1 VIAKSFVVIALVA
14 LAMGGQE
21 ISAAPAAKPGE
32 AVKFE
37 DVTATAGIT
46 FQHERAQFHPRLAKI
61 MPWLTAGGSGVAIG
75 DYDKDG
81 FDDIYFTTSALGKP
95 NHLYRNEGN
104 FRFREVAT
112 EVGLARVNDSRERGT
127 SSFALWLD
135 YDNDGWQDLFLLR
148 FGITE
153 LFHNEHGKFVEVT
166 DRAGVRRRT
175 NALSATA
182 FDFDRDGDVDIF
194 IGGYFPEK
202 DFFDPPDTRVLFESW
217 ETARNGARKYLF
229 RNDGAGKFAEVA
241 NEAGFQDAGWA
252 MAVGHGDINN
262 DGWHDIYIANDFGPD
277 TVLKNDKGHFV
288 DITSKAIGVDTKKG
302 MNADFGDFDND
313 GQIDVYITNMTEPYL
328 SECNML
334 WRNNGDETFSD
345 VSMEMHACDT
355 RWGWGAKF
363 IDVNND
369 GLLDIYAANGFIS
382 AGNRDYMETLLDF
395 VLGDEGDI
403 TDASRWPAMSD
414 SSMAG
419 YERNV
424 LLLQTSHGFVPV
436 SEQAGVDSILDGR
449 GVAIADFDRDGRM
462 DMVVSNVSARPNIYR
477 NVSAASQHWIEFR
490 LTGKGKASNR
500 SAIGSRISVRS
511 SDRQQMREIASAN
524 GFDAQSSLQAHFGLG
539 AERTAQVTVKWSDGT
554 EQKIANLSA
563 DAVYE
568 WTQGELP
575 RAMGDATR
583 ADGNEPKSNAMPM
596 AAVALASAETAL
608 QVAQVAPVGQPTASK
623 APATVSVKATA
634 VEFREVSREAGIAAR
649 HHPPEFDSA
658 VKHIMPMLAAGAAG
672 GAIGDYNNDGQLDVF
687 VNDPHSGRP
696 SHLYRNSGNMT
707 FTDVAESAGVAKLS
721 DDMEVASGG
730 LFFDYDGDG
739 WDDLLVLRF
748 GKPLMF
754 HNRRD
759 GTFKDVSKR
768 AGFDQYVNALSA
780 VAFDFDRDGDLDL
793 YLGAYF
799 QDVNMFKLERQN
811 VLHDSW
817 ETSRNGGRNLFYRNN
832 GDGTFSEITAAAGLE
847 DTGWTMAVGHG
858 DFDSDGW
865 QDLYVA
871 NDFGPDRVF
880 RNTGKGRFEDITER
894 ATGIDTKK
902 GMNAE
907 VADFDNDGDLDLYVT
922 NVTEGFLHECNML
935 WQNNGR
941 GEFTDVSQEMNTCD
955 TGWGWAGK
963 FFDYDND
970 MDLDLYVANG
980 FFTGGGKG
988 DYLDDLLPAL
998 WDSGEDPSNIRAWP
1012 PINGKSIASR
1022 ERNVFFV
1029 NSDGKHFS
1037 RIEGNGLDVA
1047 KDSRAILLA
1056 DFNTDGR
1063 VDLFVTNNDDQAQLF
1078 LNEKMTTNHW
1088 LEVDLEGK
1096 APNTKAIGARV
1107 FVQAGSTTQM
1117 REVSA
1122 GNGFGGGSM
1131 VRQQF
1136 GLGPH
1141 KTVDRIRVRWPDG
1154 SEESVAQVPVN
1165 RLIRLRQGAGR
1176 VEPAAKP

>member
-1 VIAKSFVVIALVA
+1 MIAKSLAVISLMA
-14 LAMGGQE
+14 LAVSGQATS
-21 ISAAPAAKPGE
+21 SASVAKPGD

-37 DVTATAGIT
+37 DVTVAAGIT
-46 FQHERAQFHPRLAKI
+46 FQHERAVFHPRLANV
-61 MPWLTAGGSGVAIG
+61 MPWLTAGGSGVAVG
-75 DYDKDG
+75 DYDSDG
-81 FDDIYFTTSALGKP
+81 LDDIYFTTSALGKP

-104 FRFREVAT
+104 FKFREVAA
-112 EVGLARVNDSRERGT
+112 EVGLARVNDSKERGT

-148 FGITE
+148 FGMTE
-153 LFHNEHGKFVEVT
+153 LFRNEHGKFVEVT
-166 DRAGVRRRT
+166 SSAGVRRRT

-202 DFFDPPDTRVLFESW
+202 NFFDPPDARVLFDSW
-217 ETARNGARKYLF
+217 ETARNGAPNYLF

-262 DGWHDIYIANDFGPD
+262 DGWHDIYIANDFGAD
-277 TVLKNDKGHFV
+277 TLLKNEKGHFV

-313 GQIDVYITNMTEPYL
+313 GLIDIYITNMTEPYL

-345 VSMEMHACDT
+345 VAMEMHACDT
-355 RWGWGAKF
+355 KWGWGAKF
-363 IDVNND
+363 VDVNND
-369 GLLDIYAANGFIS
+369 GLLDIYAANGFVS

-403 TDASRWPAMSD
+403 TDASRWPEMGD

-424 LLLQTSHGFVPV
+424 LLMQTSHGFVPV
-436 SEQAGVDSILDGR
+436 GAQAGVDSILDGR

-462 DMVVSNVSARPNIYR
+462 DMVVSNVSARPNLYR
-477 NVSAASQHWIEFR
+477 NVSDASQHWISFR
-490 LTGKGKASNR
+490 LAGKGETSNR

-539 AERTAQVTVKWSDGT
+539 SDRSVHVTVRWPDGM
-554 EQKIANLSA
+554 EQEVA
-563 DAVYE
+563 DLTADSVYE
-568 WTQGELP
+568 WTQGGLP
-575 RAMGDATR
+575 RAINAATPAGR
-583 ADGNEPKSNAMPM
+583 NEPKLGKTPVAAIVLASTEAARGAPPVASASPTANSRASST
-596 AAVALASAETAL
+596 AGVDAVAM
-608 QVAQVAPVGQPTASK
+608 
-623 APATVSVKATA
+623 
-634 VEFREVSREAGIAAR
+634 EFREVSRDAGISAR
-649 HHPPEFDSA
+649 HHLPEFDSA
-658 VKHIMPMLAAGAAG
+658 VKHILPMLAAGAAG
-672 GAIGDYNNDGQLDVF
+672 GAVGDYNNDGHLDVF

-696 SHLYRNSGNMT
+696 SHLYRNNGNMT
-707 FTDVAESAGVAKLS
+707 FTDVTQAAGLVNLS
-721 DDMEVASGG
+721 DDLEVASGG

-748 GKPLMF
+748 GKPMMF

-768 AGFDQYVNALSA
+768 AGFNRHINALSA
-780 VAFDFDRDGDLDL
+780 VVFDSDNDGDLDL

-832 GDGTFSEITAAAGLE
+832 GDGTFSETTAASGLE
-847 DTGWTMAVGHG
+847 DTGWTMALGHG

-880 RNTGKGRFEDITER
+880 RNTGKGKFEDITER
-894 ATGIDTKK
+894 AIGNDTKK

-922 NVTEGFLHECNML
+922 NVTEEFLHECNML

-980 FFTGGGKG
+980 FFTGGGMG

-998 WDSGEDPSNIRAWP
+998 WDSGEDPSDIRAWP
-1012 PINGKSIASR
+1012 AINGKSIASR

-1029 NSDGKHFS
+1029 NAEGKHFN

-1078 LNEKMTTNHW
+1078 VNEKVTNNHW
-1088 LEVDLEGK
+1088 LQVELEGK

-1107 FVQAGSTTQM
+1107 FVQTGSKTQM
-1117 REVSA
+1117 REVAA

-1141 KTVDRIRVRWPDG
+1141 ETVNRLHVRWPDG
-1154 SEESVAQVPVN
+1154 SEETMKNVPAD
-1165 RLIRLRQGAGR
+1165 RLIRLRQGAIGI
-1176 VEPAAKP
+1176 EPAAKP